1 MLELKIIIMRKKEKQ
16 LNKLMWQ
23 MTAGEFLDLLKECF
37 KSDTPQMESQPIA
50 PKKEK
55 RFVHGIQGIA
65 GLFNCSLATAN
76 RIKSSGKIDEA
87 ITQVGRKIVVDADLA
102 LELARESTWQN
113 KRGRR

>member
-1 MLELKIIIMRKKEKQ
+1 MKQKEKQ
-16 LNKLMWQ
+16 LKKLMWQ
-23 MTAGEFLDLLKECF
+23 MTAGEFLELLKECITI
-37 KSDTPQMESQPIA
+37 DTPVIESQPVVGN
-50 PKKEK
+50 KEK

-113 KRGRR
+113 KRGRK

>member
-1 MLELKIIIMRKKEKQ
+1 
-16 LNKLMWQ
+16 MWQ
-23 MTAGEFLDLLKECF
+23 MTAGEFIELLKECI
-37 KSDTPQMESQPIA
+37 KIDTPVIESQPVVEN
-50 PKKEK
+50 KEK

-102 LELARESTWQN
+102 LELAR
-113 KRGRR
+113 